1 MRASRYD
8 ASPFG
13 GTYSMPSKDGVYRMK
28 NCAKNIQFLEF
39 WVSVSFQQ
47 NYEKFMGD
55 RKIEKL
61 DPVFIRI
68 KI

>member
-1 MRASRYD
+1 
-8 ASPFG
+8 
-13 GTYSMPSKDGVYRMK
+13 MK